1 MSDSLKK
8 DSHKKGG
15 SKGIEI
21 WKNAFP
27 VFSAIHSAVTT
38 TLCEGGKPD
47 SYARHC
53 PFYQRLFFFPGLID
67 IMLFVMALFYYNR
80 AQELKKKREKGKWGM
95 QFHRRHCVNR
105 ESEILNV

>member
-67 IMLFVMALFYYNR
+67 IMLFVMVLFYSQAGPSR
-80 AQELKKKREKGKWGM
+80 KSKKETRERKKWGM
-95 QFHRRHCVNR
+95 QFH
-105 ESEILNV
+105 